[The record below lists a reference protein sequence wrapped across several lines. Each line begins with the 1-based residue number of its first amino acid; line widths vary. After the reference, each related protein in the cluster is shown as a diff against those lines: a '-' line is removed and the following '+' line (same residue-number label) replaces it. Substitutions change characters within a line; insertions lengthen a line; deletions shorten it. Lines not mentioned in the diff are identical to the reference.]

1 MFSIVQNKRDLLSLR
16 HIEIKMN
23 FLRFFFSKLF
33 VKQLLWAGL
42 LVVLFIGLCFW
53 GLNQYTQHGKHTQVP
68 DIEALSLETVAS
80 VLEQYEL
87 RYEVLDSAKFNP
99 NYPPFSVIEQL
110 PTAGSDVKQG
120 RKIYLTV
127 NPSGYRKLSVPN
139 VIQVTKRNA
148 ETRLIAV
155 GFELGEISYRN
166 NIGKDMVLEIRYQ
179 GDKIEPGVVL
189 PKTSKIDLVLGNG
202 KR

>member
-1 MFSIVQNKRDLLSLR
+1 
-16 HIEIKMN
+16 MN
-23 FLRFFFSKLF
+23 FLRFFFSKLLI
-33 VKQLLWAGL
+33 KQLLWAGL
-42 LVVLFIGLCFW
+42 IVVLLIGLCFW
-53 GLNQYTQHGKHTQVP
+53 SLNQYTQHGKYTQVP
-68 DIEALSLETVAS
+68 DIDALSLETVAS

-99 NYPPFSVIEQL
+99 NYPPSSVIEQL

-127 NPSGYRKLSVPN
+127 NPYGYRKLSVPN
-139 VIQVTKRNA
+139 VIQITKRNA
-148 ETRLIAV
+148 ETRLTAV